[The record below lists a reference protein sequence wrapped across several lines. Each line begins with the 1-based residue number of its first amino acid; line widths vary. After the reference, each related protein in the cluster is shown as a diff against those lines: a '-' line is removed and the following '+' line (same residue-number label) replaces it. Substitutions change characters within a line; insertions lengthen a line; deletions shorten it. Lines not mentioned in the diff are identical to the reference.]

1 VCVMVD
7 GLLRSASRVPHL
19 VDSAGQR
26 ISSMAMQSR
35 IATCRCGQLQAR
47 CEGEPV
53 RVSVCHCL
61 DCQRRTGSAFAA
73 QARWPEE
80 RVTVGGEAKTWER
93 IADSGHRAT
102 YHFCPHCGSTIAFV
116 IEGWPGVVAIP
127 LGAFAD
133 LTFPAP
139 KFSVYEHRKH
149 AWTVVL
155 GDDVEHSS
163 TPSTV
168 RSPGMVGTSA
178 ATHKKMS

>member
-1 VCVMVD
+1 M
-7 GLLRSASRVPHL
+7 SIKSRT
-19 VDSAGQR
+19 
-26 ISSMAMQSR
+26 
-35 IATCRCGQLQAR
+35 ATCRCGQLQAR

-61 DCQRRTGSAFAA
+61 ECQRRSGSAFAA

-80 RVTVGGEAKTWER
+80 QVTVVGEAKTWER

-102 YHFCPHCGSTIAFV
+102 YRFCPHCGSTIAYV

-133 LTFPAP
+133 PTFPAP

-149 AWTVVL
+149 VWTAVL

-163 TPSTV
+163 TSSTV
-168 RSPGMVGTSA
+168 RSPGRAVGSSRRGA
-178 ATHKKMS
+178 AVRS